1 MKEFIIS
8 ETTLNKIVKVIED
21 KPFKIV
27 IDLLNEI
34 RAKPVQ
40 EEEIIDAKPDNE
52 N

>member
-27 IDLLNEI
+27 IELLNEI
-34 RAKPVQ
+34 RAIPVQ